1 MTCSSCGLFI
11 CYVCRET
18 INGYDHFTNNE
29 RYRLTRKDYI
39 CEKSFSDVH
48 YRIKVKNFIM
58 MKW

>member
-29 RYRLTRKDYI
+29 KYYF
-39 CEKSFSDVH
+39 EK
-48 YRIKVKNFIM
+48 
-58 MKW
+58 

>member
-29 RYRLTRKDYI
+29 KYD
-39 CEKSFSDVH
+39 
-48 YRIKVKNFIM
+48 
-58 MKW
+58 